1 MIRVLLLIFACDWI
15 VPAAPR
21 LLLTQ
26 QKVAELR
33 RISAIKGS
41 AHASMLDLL
50 KRKVDSAKIAPSD
63 NYGKAYQATS
73 AAFLFQMTQ
82 DTRYCKVALQSL
94 QQVYAGA
101 NRDSLLP
108 DQGYGLARATV
119 GSGFAYAYDWCG
131 EAWREDQKSW
141 VSARLT
147 AALDAWPKFRH
158 ANVEAA
164 HKGSNWVS
172 VCRGGELIEMIALRL
187 EKDRAE
193 RYALIKADLRR
204 HMQNMDELG
213 VSQEGIGYTAYGGIF
228 LLRALL
234 ALRSIGDHD
243 IDAEASRH
251 AWWKQ
256 AMYSGTFALAANGGR
271 IWMMS
276 GVSGPGIGDEGW
288 ASLLFAFTPKD
299 RLPYFQWWYDRH
311 IGRLAPGPEERRFDP
326 RREGQVWAMICY
338 PQGIEERD
346 PTATFAKAIVGSGGL
361 ALFRNRWQDADDIL
375 ISMHADTQWHTHA
388 WDQPEALQ
396 WHVFAYGGSFAGGP
410 EKTRDA
416 ANFTTLLVDGRHA
429 AEKARGTVGTVVEF
443 SERPDGGMISVDGG
457 SQYEGLGIKVKRTL
471 NVDFLSGNRARI
483 GLRDE
488 VSAARHH
495 GYTWQINVGDQASDG
510 GVRRSGNTLESD
522 RGVMSISILKPRGA
536 ELQGSDPLRVNAS
549 GESIGIEVEM
559 DLRPK
564 N

>member
-1 MIRVLLLIFACDWI
+1 MTRVLLLIFACEWMMT
-15 VPAAPR
+15 AAPR
-21 LLLTQ
+21 LILTHETVQ
-26 QKVAELR
+26 ELR
-33 RISAIKGS
+33 RISATKGS

-50 KRKVDSAKIAPSD
+50 KRKVDGAKIAAGD

-73 AAFLFQMTQ
+73 AAFLFQMTKEA
-82 DTRYCKVALQSL
+82 RYCEVAWQSL

-101 NRDSLLP
+101 NSDSLLP

-131 EAWREDQKSW
+131 EAWSEDQKSW
-141 VSARLT
+141 V
-147 AALDAWPKFRH
+147 AAKLRAGLDSWPRFRH

-164 HKGSNWVS
+164 HKGSNWVA
-172 VCRGGELIEMIALRL
+172 VCRGGELIEMIALGL
-187 EKDRAE
+187 EKERAE
-193 RYALIKADLRR
+193 RYALIKADLHR

-228 LLRALL
+228 LLRAIL

-243 IDAEASRH
+243 LDAEASRH

-256 AMYSGTFALAANGGR
+256 AMYSGTFALAPNGGR

-299 RLPYFQWWYDRH
+299 QLPYFQWWYDRH
-311 IGRLAPGPEERRFDP
+311 MGRFAPGSEELRFDP

-338 PQGIEERD
+338 PANTPERD
-346 PTATFAKAIVGSGGL
+346 PSPVFPKAIVESGGL

-375 ISMHADTQWHTHA
+375 ISMHADAKWHSHA

-396 WHVFAYGGSFAGGP
+396 WHVFAYGRSFAGGP

-416 ANFTTLLVDGRHA
+416 ANFTTLLVDGRY
-429 AEKARGTVGTVVEF
+429 GTAKGAGAIMSFGVHK
-443 SERPDGGMISVDGG
+443 DGGMISVDGG
-457 SQYEGLGIKVKRTL
+457 SQYERLGVAVTRTMK
-471 NVDFLSGNRARI
+471 VDFLGGNRARI
-483 GLRDE
+483 GMSDRIRGTQPH
-488 VSAARHH
+488 V
-495 GYTWQINVGDQASDG
+495 YTWQINVGDHASDG
-510 GVRRSGNTLESD
+510 GLRRSGNKLESA
-522 RGVMSISILKPRGA
+522 RGVMNIDIIRPPGA
-536 ELQGSDPLRVNAS
+536 ELQGSDPIRLNAS
-549 GESIGIEVEM
+549 GESIEIEVEM
-559 DLRPK
+559 ELRPK